1 MMYSRAINIG
11 FLLILLIIPD
21 IHSQYSESD
30 WKARDKWMKV
40 AEIFQI
46 ANIQVGNE
54 VADIGCHEGYISIRL
69 ADFIGETG
77 KVYSVDVR
85 EDRLNKLNDIASK
98 RGIRNIQTI
107 LGDYDDPKLEEN
119 SIDVVLIIDAYHEM
133 NDYKQILFHVKKA
146 LKPDGRILILEKLK
160 RQKIGKSRQEQTM
173 GHTIAPKYVENE
185 LKEAGFE
192 VIAIEK
198 DLGYWEEDPD
208 KMIWVMVGVLPES

>member
-1 MMYSRAINIG
+1 MCSRVISIG
-11 FLLILLIIPD
+11 LFLFLLFVPEMYC
-21 IHSQYSESD
+21 QYSESD

-40 AEIFQI
+40 AEIFKI
-46 ANIQVGNE
+46 ANIQVGNK
-54 VADIGCHEGYISIRL
+54 VADIGCHQGYMSIRL
-69 ADFIGETG
+69 SDFIGETG

-85 EDRLNKLNDIASK
+85 EDRLNKLNDIASERDIK
-98 RGIRNIQTI
+98 NIQTI

-160 RQKIGKSRQEQTM
+160 QQMIGKSRQEQTQ
-173 GHTIAPKYVENE
+173 GHTIAPKYVKNE

-198 DLGYWEEDPD
+198 DLGYWEEDLD
-208 KMIWVMVGVLPES
+208 KKIWVMVGILAQS

>member
-1 MMYSRAINIG
+1 MYSRAKGIC
-11 FLLILLIIPD
+11 FLFILLIIPGLYG
-21 IHSQYSESD
+21 QYSESD

-40 AEIFQI
+40 AQI
-46 ANIQVGNE
+46 LEMADVQLGNN
-54 VADIGCHEGYISIRL
+54 VADIGCHQGYMSIRL

-77 KVYSVDVR
+77 NVYSVDVR
-85 EDRLNKLNDIASK
+85 EDRLNKLNDIASE
-98 RGIRNIQTI
+98 RGIKNIKTI

-119 SIDVVLIIDAYHEM
+119 SIDVVLIIDAFHEM
-133 NDYKQILFHVKKA
+133 KDYKQILFHVKKA

-160 RQKIGKSRQEQTM
+160 RQEIGKSRKEQTQ
-173 GHTIAPKYVENE
+173 GHTIAPKYVEND

-208 KMIWVMVGVLPES
+208 KKIWVMVGALPQS